1 MTGDQASLVEQAQAS
16 LDAAR
21 VLLEAGY
28 HGFAASRA
36 YYAMFYAAQA
46 LLLSLG
52 LSFSKHSGVIAAFGQ
67 HLAKPGSVPTH
78 LHRYLIRAMEVR
90 QAGDYGVAGDVGPE
104 ESAAPL
110 GRAEEFLADARK
122 SLDRSAET

>member
-21 VLLEAGY
+21 VLRVAGY

-67 HLAKPGSVPTH
+67 TGKAGRRIPTVRHESNSGPRISVQPNNC
-78 LHRYLIRAMEVR
+78 
-90 QAGDYGVAGDVGPE
+90 
-104 ESAAPL
+104 
-110 GRAEEFLADARK
+110 
-122 SLDRSAET
+122 